1 MRDRDRRF
9 ASPHSIARALAR
21 ASTTR
26 DRVPTSLRAFATTS
40 RASTRAHA
48 SIDDVEK
55 MNSRAHL
62 TAHLDRLRADA
73 RLLHA
78 RARGDALDGVAVDPC
93 AIAAERL
100 FRDAVARALV
110 ADAETTLRE
119 RRARNDADARRLA
132 TGVRA
137 FATAVE
143 GFDETK
149 KVRVWNVPTRV
160 RDASVE
166 AVTMKMRVL
175 MRVELGARERRRA
188 DEDDNDDE
196 DDDDDEETTRDA
208 TTTELSPTRDDDD
221 ALTYSCDALVY
232 PRRMMTQCRLWRAAA
247 ETAADA
253 FNAEHAR
260 ASAQRSEILERVR
273 GIRRNVDVAR
283 ASLCEMDGDFDGD
296 DALMTWW
303 DAFAF
308 GVGDARDQSSSSLET
323 LASRLARGLGVDDD
337 TDDDDETTNTVRTR
351 VTAVDATHPDATS
364 AARATA
370 TLRAM
375 MGDDVVD
382 DAGDVDVEAC
392 DDRRARLDRA
402 SDAFAIIPRPD
413 FLTASDDERD
423 EEEVRKTRALDAER
437 SARLAEY
444 KNALK
449 SRARARDARRS
460 ALRGEIRRL
469 VREVKELTTAFDD
482 ALETLA
488 RRRRETEF
496 ETSTREAARA
506 RAARR
511 LHERF
516 LRGDFGASASDEADA
531 VRVANAELSR
541 ALDAVGAYAATME
554 ASKRTLETATR
565 AVNSA
570 ARAFRRDARDEPA
583 SRVHV
588 DALVALYHTAD
599 AVAREKTTT
608 NDVGR
613 TSVPVAVFP
622 QGLDD
627 RWWDKLTSARRLR
640 RDLERELADARAT
653 HERTVRHHRA
663 LESTVRDARQRAD
676 ACATFARDARDARR
690 RRARDVDCV
699 FALARRRVEIPP
711 ADVPDAVCRGDA
723 TLVSRR
729 RIDALNASIRASLEA
744 KTRAESANAVA
755 QRDIDRAKWELQ
767 TLRLRREDVVAR
779 TTETALLRVS
789 KRLQRHFRRARDGND
804 ATVNIDG
811 RDDETSRPGARRRSG
826 AADAA
831 RDAETRV
838 AELHEEKM
846 RRRRRALESVERQI
860 VVARRKLRLTRR
872 ELEATA

>member
-1 MRDRDRRF
+1 
-9 ASPHSIARALAR
+9 
-21 ASTTR
+21 
-26 DRVPTSLRAFATTS
+26 
-40 RASTRAHA
+40 
-48 SIDDVEK
+48 

-62 TAHLDRLRADA
+62 TARLDRLRADA

-78 RARGDALDGVAVDPC
+78 RARVDALDGVAVDPC

-119 RRARNDADARRLA
+119 RRARNDDDARRLA

-149 KVRVWNVPTRV
+149 KFNKVWNVPTRA

-166 AVTMKMRVL
+166 AVTTKMRVL
-175 MRVELGARERRRA
+175 RRVELGARERRRDA
-188 DEDDNDDE
+188 E
-196 DDDDDEETTRDA
+196 DDDDAEDDEEEEEEETT
-208 TTTELSPTRDDDD
+208 TGLSPTRDDDDDD

-247 ETAADA
+247 EAAADA

-273 GIRRNVDVAR
+273 GIRRKVDVAR
-283 ASLCEMDGDFDGD
+283 ASLREMDGDFDGD

-308 GVGDARDQSSSSLET
+308 RVGDARDQSSSSLET

-337 TDDDDETTNTVRTR
+337 TFDDDDDDDTTTDTVRAR
-351 VTAVDATHPDATS
+351 VPIVDATHPDATE
-364 AARATA
+364 

-382 DAGDVDVEAC
+382 AAGDVDVEAC
-392 DDRRARLDRA
+392 DDRRARLDHA
-402 SDAFAIIPRPD
+402 SDAFTVVPRPD

-444 KNALK
+444 ANALK
-449 SRARARDARRS
+449 TRARARDARRS
-460 ALRGEIRRL
+460 TLRGEIRRL
-469 VREVKELTTAFDD
+469 VREAKELTSAFDD

-506 RAARR
+506 RAALR

-531 VRVANAELSR
+531 VRVANDELER
-541 ALDAVGAYAATME
+541 ALEAVGAYAATME
-554 ASKRTLETATR
+554 ASTRTLETATR
-565 AVNSA
+565 AVKSA

-599 AVAREKTTT
+599 AVAREKPTTD
-608 NDVGR
+608 DVGR
-613 TSVPVAVFP
+613 RPSSVPVAVFP
-622 QGLDD
+622 QGLDG
-627 RWWDKLTSARRLR
+627 RWWDKLTSARRLK
-640 RDLERELADARAT
+640 RDLERELAAARAT
-653 HERTVRHHRA
+653 RERTVRHHRA
-663 LESTVRDARQRAD
+663 LESTVRDARRRAE

-699 FALARRRVEIPP
+699 FALARRRVDVPP
-711 ADVPDAVCRGDA
+711 ADVPDAVRRGDA

-729 RIDALNASIRASLEA
+729 RIDALNASIRASLET

-755 QRDIDRAKWELQ
+755 QRDIDRVKWELQ
-767 TLRLRREDVVAR
+767 TLRARREDVVAR

-789 KRLQRHFRRARDGND
+789 KRLQRHFRRARDDDDDDDDDEDNDTD
-804 ATVNIDG
+804 ATVAIG
-811 RDDETSRPGARRRSG
+811 VSSSRPGARRRSV
-826 AADAA
+826 AAATA

-860 VVARRKLRLTRR
+860 VVARRKVRLTRR

>member
-1 MRDRDRRF
+1 
-9 ASPHSIARALAR
+9 
-21 ASTTR
+21 
-26 DRVPTSLRAFATTS
+26 
-40 RASTRAHA
+40 
-48 SIDDVEK
+48 

-62 TAHLDRLRADA
+62 TARLDRLRADA
-73 RLLHA
+73 RLVHA

-137 FATAVE
+137 FATAVV
-143 GFDETK
+143 GFDATK
-149 KVRVWNVPTRV
+149 KYHRVWNVPTRV

-166 AVTMKMRVL
+166 AVTTKMRVL
-175 MRVELGARERRRA
+175 RRVELGARERRRDA
-188 DEDDNDDE
+188 E
-196 DDDDDEETTRDA
+196 DDDDDEEETTRDA
-208 TTTELSPTRDDDD
+208 TKTGLSPTRAATDDADV

-247 ETAADA
+247 EAAADA

-260 ASAQRSEILERVR
+260 ASAHRSEILERVR
-273 GIRRNVDVAR
+273 GIRRKVDVAR
-283 ASLCEMDGDFDGD
+283 ASLREMDGDFDGD

-308 GVGDARDQSSSSLET
+308 GVGDARRQSSSSSLET

-337 TDDDDETTNTVRTR
+337 DDTFDDDDEATADTVRARVPIVDETR
-351 VTAVDATHPDATS
+351 AD
-364 AARATA
+364 ATA

-382 DAGDVDVEAC
+382 AAGDVDVEAC

-402 SDAFAIIPRPD
+402 ASDAFTVIPRPD

-437 SARLAEY
+437 SARLAAY
-444 KNALK
+444 KNALT

-469 VREVKELTTAFDD
+469 VREAKELTSAFDD

-488 RRRRETEF
+488 RRRLETAF
-496 ETSTREAARA
+496 ETSTREAVRA
-506 RAARR
+506 RAALR
-511 LHERF
+511 LYEMF
-516 LRGDFGASASDEADA
+516 LFGDFGATASDEADA
-531 VRVANAELSR
+531 VRVANDDLRR
-541 ALDAVGAYAATME
+541 ALDAVGAHAVTME
-554 ASKRTLETATR
+554 ASTRTLETATR
-565 AVNSA
+565 AATCA
-570 ARAFRRDARDEPA
+570 ARAFRRDARDDPA
-583 SRVHV
+583 SRVRV

-599 AVAREKTTT
+599 AVAREK
-608 NDVGR
+608 
-613 TSVPVAVFP
+613 FP

-627 RWWDKLTSARRLR
+627 RWWDKLTSARRTK
-640 RDLERELADARAT
+640 RDLERALADARAT
-653 HERTVRHHRA
+653 RERDARHHRA
-663 LESTVRDARQRAD
+663 LESTVRDARQRAEV
-676 ACATFARDARDARR
+676 CATFARDARDARR
-690 RRARDVDCV
+690 RRARDVECV
-699 FALARRRVEIPP
+699 VALARRSVDVPP
-711 ADVPDAVCRGDA
+711 NAVPDAVRRGDA
-723 TLVSRR
+723 TIVSRR
-729 RIDALNASIRASLEA
+729 RVDALNASIRASLEA

-755 QRDIDRAKWELQ
+755 QRDIDRVKWELQ
-767 TLRLRREDVVAR
+767 TLRARREDVVAR

-789 KRLQRHFRRARDGND
+789 KRLQRHFRRASRDDDNDDDGTTDD
-804 ATVNIDG
+804 ATV
-811 RDDETSRPGARRRSG
+811 TGARRRSV
-826 AADAA
+826 APDAA

-838 AELHEEKM
+838 AEFHEEKM
-846 RRRRRALESVERQI
+846 RRRRKALESVERRL
-860 VVARRKLRLTRR
+860 VAARRKLRLTRR